1 MTRSKT
7 AAIGLIALLLVV
19 TISAGTVV
27 IAGHQT
33 VLDGTYVANTLE
45 EEGGYEFITAQ
56 VSEQIEPP
64 EAEATGGGGELPVN
78 QSAVLQDA
86 ITESYIAAQGSAN
99 IDRFY
104 EYLHGNRESPGL
116 RINTTPVKENVGESV
131 EAEIREQEPHELL
144 ALAGSPAAGD
154 GEVDAELVEGLDA
167 GPDAY
172 RETQAEFEAT
182 VRDRVVERFVDE
194 TFASSSNDQLL
205 ALVIEDYDPNAY
217 SDAEKEQ
224 MVADREG
231 EIRVALDER
240 IRTERGD
247 EVNATVDSQMD
258 ELRQSMTDAP
268 ADVPEEIAGPASDL
282 QTAIVRALT
291 GEIDHDTYRENAV
304 AARDDLAVAAGE
316 LAVEGLSEMPAQVQ
330 LTDQMG
336 QEQQQALE
344 TAATAVQ
351 WLDRLVVILPI
362 LAVVLV
368 AGVWRLSR
376 SARTTASVTG
386 LALVLSG
393 GPVFVAATLAGSVLE
408 ARLPDEPTVTLLLSV
423 IDGFFASLQANALA
437 VLGAGVVL
445 LIAVLVKRYGVD
457 EWTRER
463 LG

>member
-1 MTRSKT
+1 MIDETIAEIRDMQTHSSSVVAVKATR
-7 AAIGLIALLLVV
+7 ALSELLERDHATVEEFERDLERNA
-19 TISAGTVV
+19 SALKR
-27 IAGHQT
+27 ANPSHASLFNAMQT
-33 VLDGTYVANTLE
+33 VL
-45 EEGGYEFITAQ
+45 
-56 VSEQIEPP
+56 
-64 EAEATGGGGELPVN
+64 VN
-78 QSAVLQDA
+78 VV
-86 ITESYIAAQGSAN
+86 
-99 IDRFY
+99 DR
-104 EYLHGNRESPGL
+104 
-116 RINTTPVKENVGESV
+116 KDSV
-131 EAEIREQEPHELL
+131 EESKSLL
-144 ALAGSPAAGD
+144 AD
-154 GEVDAELVEGLDA
+154 VTE
-167 GPDAY
+167 
-172 RETQAEFEAT
+172 
-182 VRDRVVERFVDE
+182 RVVEDVRQGKSRAARQAAPSFEDGKTFLTHDFSSTVLEAIERAVD
-194 TFASSSNDQLL
+194 DG
-205 ALVIEDYDPNAY
+205 
-217 SDAEKEQ
+217 
-224 MVADREG
+224 AD
-231 EIRVALDER
+231 L
-240 IRTERGD
+240 T
-247 EVNATVDSQMD
+247 
-258 ELRQSMTDAP
+258 
-268 ADVPEEIAGPASDL
+268 ASDL